1 MAHYEPWQQ
10 CKFNVFFQRKCVFEW
25 EFFEKRNE
33 DRRDV
38 LVDRE
43 VELGRDGVGNIE
55 IARYSET
62 LALHFS
68 AAVTATRTRNGASKV
83 CSTGLAPMFLLSPRL
98 RKHSRLKTGL
108 HCCIVWTRQGRLIS
122 YICDR
127 FPWIFGNETHFDV
140 PVTNSL
146 VLIRRKG
153 FDKLPPL
160 ISESF
165 RGTTSADTDLII
177 NSYLASYLTLLH
189 FFLGIIWI
197 EIKIRSTKA
206 KEWGGF
212 WSLNKFH
219 FLFLP

>member
-1 MAHYEPWQQ
+1 M
-10 CKFNVFFQRKCVFEW
+10 C
-25 EFFEKRNE
+25 
-33 DRRDV
+33 DRLGSDV
-38 LVDRE
+38 SFKSPTQKTSKTQLQERFP
-43 VELGRDGVGNIE
+43 LL
-55 IARYSET
+55 YSMNKAKP
-62 LALHFS
+62 L
-68 AAVTATRTRNGASKV
+68 N
-83 CSTGLAPMFLLSPRL
+83 
-98 RKHSRLKTGL
+98 
-108 HCCIVWTRQGRLIS
+108 LI

-127 FPWIFGNETHFDV
+127 FSWILGNETHFDV
-140 PVTNSL
+140 PATNSL

-160 ISESF
+160 VSESF
-165 RGTTSADTDLII
+165 RATTSADTDLII
-177 NSYLASYLTLLH
+177 NSYLASYLTLLY

>member
-25 EFFEKRNE
+25 ELFEKRNE

-83 CSTGLAPMFLLSPRL
+83 CSTGLAPMFLSSPRL
-98 RKHSRLKTGL
+98 RKHSRLKTGF
-108 HCCIVWTRQGRLIS
+108 HCCIVWTRQNRLIW
-122 YICDR
+122 YIFVTV
-127 FPWIFGNETHFDV
+127 FPEFWETRHILMS
-140 PVTNSL
+140 PLQIPWSL
-146 VLIRRKG
+146 LGGR
-153 FDKLPPL
+153 DL
-160 ISESF
+160 ISF
-165 RGTTSADTDLII
+165 LL
-177 NSYLASYLTLLH
+177 SYQNPSGRQPRRTP
-189 FFLGIIWI
+189 IW
-197 EIKIRSTKA
+197 
-206 KEWGGF
+206 
-212 WSLNKFH
+212 
-219 FLFLP
+219 